1 MNIFIQ
7 IKNSIYN
14 KDYYQNTIFN
24 ESLKTSIKYLA
35 KLCLLIALAGLIIF
49 SFSMPNIAKEIKN
62 FVSAVAQGYPQD
74 LIISLNK
81 GEVST
86 NKEEPFFMAVPEN
99 IFKKED
105 KTSDLYKE
113 NLIVIDT
120 KNNYSLE
127 KFNEYSTFFL
137 LAKKELI
144 TIKGNGGIEAL
155 PLSKYKDIEINKS
168 YVIETEGVI
177 INKYLPLIN
186 IFVFP
191 LVFFA
196 LFIGSFIGSLIVS
209 FWYALLVLMISK
221 IKKIDLSYRKS
232 YQYALHAITLI
243 SILGLFTKFVPVLN
257 NILLKS
263 FIIMVI
269 IFLNFHHQEKKEEGN
284 DMVENIS

>member
-14 KDYYQNTIFN
+14 KDYYKNIIFN
-24 ESLKTSIKYLA
+24 ESLRVSIKYLA

-49 SFSMPNIAKEIKN
+49 SFSIPDIGREIKN
-62 FVSAVAQGYPQD
+62 FVSAVAQDYPED

-81 GEVST
+81 GEVSI
-86 NKEEPFFMAVPEN
+86 NKEEPFFMAMPDNVLKDE
-99 IFKKED
+99 E

-120 KNNYSLE
+120 TDDYSLE

-144 TIKGNGGIEAL
+144 TIRGNGGIEAL

-168 YVIETEGVI
+168 YVVEKEALFL
-177 INKYLPLIN
+177 NKYLPIIKILI
-186 IFVFP
+186 FP
-191 LVFFA
+191 FIYLA
-196 LFIGSFIGSLIVS
+196 LFIGLLVGSLIS
-209 FWYALLVLMISK
+209 SLWYALLILIISK

-243 SILGLFTKFVPVLN
+243 LILGLFSKFVPVLN